1 MRLKVQEFFPLL
13 RALKSMQDSQ
23 VAASLLRQ
31 CGAFSRVVFYMRCT
45 GHTGAREYLETFDR
59 KVEEALCGILGS
71 DESELPPEAR
81 VQAGLA
87 VRRGGLGIRWAVDH
101 SEAAVLAAMS
111 GTHDLC
117 RKLDKDFQW
126 DASGWADAAAA
137 FNKRVAADQQIAT
150 DERPEKGVRQRVLSQ
165 AVEQRQH
172 DELVE
177 RADDIG
183 TARLLS
189 LLLPYTGAFLTAT
202 PSWDARVPR
211 KDFQAVVRFRLGV
224 QVYDEGSTCD
234 ACLEKQ
240 DPWGLHV
247 TGCERRHDRFERHDT
262 VVHAVAAKFN
272 ELGIKAKIE
281 VRDIIA
287 DTQRWPG
294 DVALPAGVTG
304 KRRVAV
310 DVTIRTPFAASVL
323 RGAATTI
330 GYAASQ
336 GEAAKRGYC
345 EEKCSREGWDFLPFA
360 MEVFG
365 GFGGAAAGLVCRCGR
380 FASRAQSADVHIGR
394 TSAHI
399 SAAFQRALGASFSRR
414 GISTSLLRER
424 TEREVAG
431 PIPPDPDGSP
441 LRAPLREEVCVD
453 FDADAEVGMEDESVP
468 EFRKPIA
475 RAKEKVD
482 VAERKVVRQ
491 GAEEAAADSGP
502 GSWTSLRPP
511 SLRPTR
517 TSTPVQ
523 GGTRR
528 ARRGRRPQRAC
539 CRRPPCHRRRP
550 PCRRRRPPFALAR
563 VGCRWRRRRATGATS
578 VRARVCGS
586 RRAACRGVATRG
598 ARARP
603 RQRPWWCW
611 RQLWRVR
618 SRAGGASWRAQ

>member
-247 TGCERRHDRFERHDT
+247 TGCERRHDRFERHDA

-287 DTQRWPG
+287 DTQRRPG

-365 GFGGAAAGLVCRCGR
+365 GFGGAAAGLVRRCGR
-380 FASRAQSADVHIGR
+380 FASRAQSADVVAHIGR

-414 GISTSLLRER
+414 GISTSLLREETQTR
-424 TEREVAG
+424 KPANPQTRKPANPQTRKPANPQTRKPANPQTRKPANPQTRKPANPQTRKPANPQTRKPANPQTRKPANPQTRKPANPQTRKPANPQTRKPANPQTRKPANPQTRKPANPQTRKPANPQTRKPANPQTRKPANPQTRKPANPQTRKPANPQTRKPANPQTRKPALEGEHTTHYPSFSALLLFLLK
-431 PIPPDPDGSP
+431 S
-441 LRAPLREEVCVD
+441 LRENFKKNEGKI
-453 FDADAEVGMEDESVP
+453 E
-468 EFRKPIA
+468 
-475 RAKEKVD
+475 
-482 VAERKVVRQ
+482 
-491 GAEEAAADSGP
+491 
-502 GSWTSLRPP
+502 
-511 SLRPTR
+511 
-517 TSTPVQ
+517 
-523 GGTRR
+523 
-528 ARRGRRPQRAC
+528 
-539 CRRPPCHRRRP
+539 
-550 PCRRRRPPFALAR
+550 
-563 VGCRWRRRRATGATS
+563 
-578 VRARVCGS
+578 
-586 RRAACRGVATRG
+586 
-598 ARARP
+598 
-603 RQRPWWCW
+603 
-611 RQLWRVR
+611 
-618 SRAGGASWRAQ
+618 